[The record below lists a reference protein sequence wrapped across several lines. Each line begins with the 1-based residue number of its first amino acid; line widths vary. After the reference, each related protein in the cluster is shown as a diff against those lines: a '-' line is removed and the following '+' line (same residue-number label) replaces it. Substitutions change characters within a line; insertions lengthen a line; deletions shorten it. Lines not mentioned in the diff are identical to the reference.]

1 MLRLRSIRH
10 KLMSVVLLTTLVA
23 LVISLGTIVVYDL
36 RAITATW
43 WPTSVPRPSCWG
55 T

>member
-36 RAITATW
+36 RAYHRNLVADIST
-43 WPTSVPRPSCWG
+43 
-55 T
+55 